1 MEHFKQGSEKCKL
14 QDSSDCNESEDQ
26 TQLVD
31 WAASPRNVGQG
42 AGFTRSAAKQGS
54 AVAQMRA
61 INESI
66 CNDFNSLDA
75 SSPLE
80 AAGTQDLGGSPTTPL
95 TGRAQASEVLLDLQL
110 DPHVPDQTPTPV
122 LRNRYA
128 TLEDIAALSSCP
140 TSPVIPH
147 FGYPRARAAVSTL
160 RKRHPIPIHPPR

>member
-31 WAASPRNVGQG
+31 LSQNSLNFL
-42 AGFTRSAAKQGS
+42 AGI
-54 AVAQMRA
+54 VAQMRA

-80 AAGTQDLGGSPTTPL
+80 AAGTQNLGGSPTTPL

>member
-1 MEHFKQGSEKCKL
+1 MQGSEKCKL

-31 WAASPRNVGQG
+31 LSQNSLNFL
-42 AGFTRSAAKQGS
+42 AGI
-54 AVAQMRA
+54 VAQMRA

-66 CNDFNSLDA
+66 CNDFNRLDA